1 MRKMEKLASIYNLSE
16 GAQNVQQEFLSNE
29 LYADNFNRKYPFHT
43 KEACERSLA
52 EYMYDNDNTVDTQ
65 ERVASR
71 LDKAASTYGISWPT
85 PNIQSNLIKLS
96 SHCPSTGDILEIEFT
111 NTPEGIAKAATA
123 VMEFRKTAAYQ
134 PCMELAQGVLGYA
147 FQHDCEIPDGIMK
160 LAGYCVGTKE
170 ATLNAINKR
179 ANRGVSSDITVKL
192 QDMMENIYSI
202 PGDTIPHDELIK
214 VAAVLDA
221 FDDLRDD
228 RGYTTYN
235 IPPEQEI
242 FDKTAFDLVTDLEDE
257 LTIPSVGAVISNRD
271 LHKNASEVITILGD
285 MGINANE
292 DNLSV
297 VVSGLNSKQAK
308 YLFGELE

>member
-52 EYMYDNDNTVDTQ
+52 EYMYDNDNNVDTQ

-71 LDKAASTYGISWPT
+71 LDKAASTYGLSWPT
-85 PNIQSNLIKLS
+85 TNTESNLIKVS
-96 SHCPSTGDILEIEFT
+96 SRCASTGDILEVEFT
-111 NTPEGIAKAATA
+111 NTPEGVSKAAHA
-123 VMEFRKTAAYQ
+123 VLEFRKTAAYQ
-134 PCMELAQGVLGYA
+134 PCMELAQGVLEYA

-214 VAAVLDA
+214 VASVLDA

-235 IPPEQEI
+235 LPPEQEI
-242 FDKTAFDLVTDLEDE
+242 FDKTAFDLVIDLEDE
-257 LTIPSVGAVISNRD
+257 LEIPSVGAVISNTD

-297 VVSGLNSKQAK
+297 VVSGLNSKQAN

>member
-52 EYMYDNDNTVDTQ
+52 EYMYDNNDNVDTK
-65 ERVASR
+65 ERVAER

-85 PNIQSNLIKLS
+85 PSSQSNLIKVS
-96 SHCPSTGDILEIEFT
+96 SHCTGTGDILEIEFT
-111 NTPEGIAKAATA
+111 NTPEGVSKAAHA
-123 VMEFRKTAAYQ
+123 VLEFRKTAAYQ

-160 LAGYCVGTKE
+160 LAGYCVGTKD
-170 ATLNAINKR
+170 ATLSAINKR
-179 ANRGVSSDITVKL
+179 ANRGLSSDITVKL
-192 QDMMENIYSI
+192 QDMMENIYNI

-235 IPPEQEI
+235 LPPEQEI
-242 FDKTAFDLVTDLEDE
+242 FDKTAFDLVADLEDE
-257 LTIPSVGAVISNRD
+257 LAIPSVGAVISNKD
-271 LHKNASEVITILGD
+271 LHKNAGEVITILGD
-285 MGINANE
+285 MGIDANE

-297 VVSGLNSKQAK
+297 VVSGLNSKQAN